1 MSISSSW
8 IKNFA
13 LAAASVAVALML
25 GEAALRMAGFSYPNF
40 WKPDPVVGTALTPGM
55 EGWQRDEGRAYVK
68 VNSHGLRD
76 REHAIAKAAGTY
88 RIAVLGD
95 SYAEAMQVELERAFW
110 ALLPAKLEACGFA
123 GGKKVETVNFGV
135 SGYGTAHELLTLQT
149 RVWPYL
155 PDMVLLAFFP
165 GNDVR
170 NNSKALEGEK
180 RPYFSL
186 KDGKLFLDSA
196 FRDDP
201 EFKEKQHIAEHR
213 AWLQE
218 WRVYQLLRRVRA
230 GNIAEHFHN
239 APVAAALAAGTKLT
253 EPGLDE
259 QVFHEP
265 RDGAWRE
272 AWDITDRLLVAAAD
286 ETRSHGARFVLA
298 VLSTPGSVYP
308 DARLRARYAQSLG
321 VGSLFYPEQRL
332 GRVGD
337 EHGFE
342 VVALAPK
349 MQQVADAKQLY
360 LHGFPNTKP
369 GFGHWNEAGHA
380 LGAELIAA
388 SICGKRCGAGRA
400 RRPRGGA
407 APGQLR
413 HAGSASARR
422 PARLESAAAQAGLV
436 CGRRGPHARGRQP
449 CRLPRSRACPRQARP
464 GLSHRGARR
473 RLLRSHAG
481 RAA

>member
-170 NNSKALEGEK
+170 NNSKDLE
-180 RPYFSL
+180 RYRFYPFFSL
-186 KDGKLFLDSA
+186 KDGKLLADMA

-201 EFKEKQHIAEHR
+201 EFKEKQRIAEHR
-213 AWLQE
+213 ALLQE
-218 WRVYQLLRRVRA
+218 LRLYQLLRRVRA
-230 GNIAEHFHN
+230 GDIAQHFHN
-239 APVAAALAAGTKLT
+239 SPMAAAIAGGAKLT
-253 EPGLDE
+253 EAGLDE
-259 QVFHEP
+259 QVFLVPQE
-265 RDGAWRE
+265 AKWRE
-272 AWDITDRLLVAAAD
+272 AWDITDRLVLAAYQ
-286 ETRSHGARFVLA
+286 ETRQHGARFLFVM
-298 VLSTPGSVYP
+298 VSTPASVYP
-308 DARLRARYAQSLG
+308 DPDMRSRYAKTLG
-321 VGSLFYPEQRL
+321 VSSLFYPEERLQRL
-332 GRVGD
+332 G
-337 EHGFE
+337 EKSGFE
-342 VVALAPK
+342 VFALAPELQK
-349 MQQVADAKQLY
+349 RSDSTRAY
-360 LHGFPNTKP
+360 FHGFSNTKP

-380 LGAELIAA
+380 AAAELIAERL
-388 SICGKRCGAGRA
+388 CA
-400 RRPRGGA
+400 RR
-407 APGQLR
+407 
-413 HAGSASARR
+413 
-422 PARLESAAAQAGLV
+422 
-436 CGRRGPHARGRQP
+436 
-449 CRLPRSRACPRQARP
+449 
-464 GLSHRGARR
+464 
-473 RLLRSHAG
+473 
-481 RAA
+481 